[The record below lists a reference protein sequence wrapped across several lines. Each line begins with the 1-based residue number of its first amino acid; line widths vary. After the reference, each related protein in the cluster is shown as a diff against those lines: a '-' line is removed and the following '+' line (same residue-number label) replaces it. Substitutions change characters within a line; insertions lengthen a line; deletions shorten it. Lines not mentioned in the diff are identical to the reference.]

1 MRRIG
6 WAPTSL
12 GSLDIATTGIRDGEL
27 WFIGGRAGDGKSGL
41 TLRTAAANC
50 RNENP
55 VALFSLEMRPD
66 ELLHRLWSM
75 EGKIPFQSIRYP
87 RHLDSGTRKRIEHAM
102 AEVGKW
108 PLFVVADSSIS
119 LQKLTAKARLLI
131 KREKVKLLIVDY
143 VQILTAPGKDE
154 RERLTKISTALRAL
168 AKDTGVPVLA
178 ISQLNRPKEGNP
190 NARPNKFHLKES
202 GSLENDAH
210 VIIMTYRPVNE
221 FGQPTG
227 EDELIIAKQRHGPVS
242 NERVYFDPKTL
253 TFYERHTEARR

>member
-1 MRRIG
+1 
-6 WAPTSL
+6 
-12 GSLDIATTGIRDGEL
+12 
-27 WFIGGRAGDGKSGL
+27 
-41 TLRTAAANC
+41 
-50 RNENP
+50 
-55 VALFSLEMRPD
+55 
-66 ELLHRLWSM
+66 
-75 EGKIPFQSIRYP
+75 
-87 RHLDSGTRKRIEHAM
+87 M